1 MERFLIVLKKFLLF
15 ALKFYMKKIS
25 PAFPARC
32 RYYPTC
38 SKYTLDAVEIYGPVK
53 GLVKGLVRVLRCN
66 PLFEGGYD
74 PVLKFE

>member
-1 MERFLIVLKKFLLF
+1 MIF

-38 SKYTLDAVEIYGPVK
+38 SRYALDAVEFYGPFK
-53 GLVKGLVRVLRCN
+53 GLLMGMARILRCN
-66 PLFEGGYD
+66 PLFKGGYD
-74 PVLKFE
+74 PVLKPHE